1 MGARGG
7 CFGQADEEINL
18 KIKTDLMNKIKD
30 KVGFNAKDKVSLP

>member
-18 KIKTDLMNKIKD
+18 KIKTDLLNKD